1 MSDPLH
7 TDLLTDQELRDIL
20 KKRYEAKGLAFLF
33 IWGQDDGEAFDMDF
47 FLDDEQ
53 IADICDLMLEQG
65 DWEID
70 DEDEELEY

>member
-1 MSDPLH
+1 MGMVD
-7 TDLLTDQELRDIL
+7 TDLATDEELRELL

-33 IWGQDDGEAFDMDF
+33 VWGQDDGEAFDMDF

-65 DWEID
+65 DWDLQDI
-70 DEDEELEY
+70 DEDYDE